1 MKNLRKYGNPPFD
14 IAVIHG
20 GPGAPGE
27 MAPVARELSFAH
39 SAHPDHYAHPENS
52 AHPGHYTYPDYYANS
67 NYYAYPD
74 RAADSFEPPI
84 SGRGVL
90 EPLQTAVTLDGQ
102 VRELKAV
109 LNEHAALPVTLIGF
123 SWGAMLSYIFAA
135 SHPEFV
141 KKLVLVGSGPYEEKY
156 ADIIRRKRGS
166 RLSKVERTETHSRIP
181 ELNDISNGN
190 KNASF
195 ARFGQLMSLADS
207 YDPLPHDDEVLE
219 YQYVIN
225 KNVWGDASKLRSN
238 GKLLKLGRKIR
249 CPVIA
254 IHGDYDPHPFEG
266 VRDPLSGVLKDFQY
280 VLLEKCGHRP
290 WIEREAKD
298 MFYDVLK
305 GEI

>member
-1 MKNLRKYGNPPFD
+1 
-14 IAVIHG
+14 
-20 GPGAPGE
+20 
-27 MAPVARELSFAH
+27 MAPVARELSF
-39 SAHPDHYAHPENS
+39 SPYPHPENY
-52 AHPGHYTYPDYYANS
+52 ANPGHYTNPGHYDNPDYYA
-67 NYYAYPD
+67 YPG

-109 LNEHAALPVTLIGF
+109 LKEHAALPVTLIGF
-123 SWGAMLSYIFAA
+123 SWGAMLSYIFTA
-135 SHPEFV
+135 SHPELV
-141 KKLVLVGSGPYEEKY
+141 KKLILVGSGPYEEKY
-156 ADIIRRKRGS
+156 ADIIRRTRGS
-166 RLSKVERTETHSRIP
+166 RLSKDGWTGNSSLAP
-181 ELNDISNGN
+181 ALNNLSNGN

-195 ARFGQLMSLADS
+195 ARFGQLMSHADS

-225 KNVWGDASKLRSN
+225 KNVWGDASKLRGN
-238 GKLLKLGRKIR
+238 GKLLALGKKIR
-249 CPVIA
+249 CPVFA

-266 VRDPLSGVLKDFQY
+266 VRDPLSGVLKNFRY

-290 WIEREAKD
+290 WIEREAKEQ
-298 MFYDVLK
+298 FYDVLK

>member
-27 MAPVARELSFAH
+27 MAPVARELSFSPYPH
-39 SAHPDHYAHPENS
+39 PDNCVNPDHYAY
-52 AHPGHYTYPDYYANS
+52 PGYYANPD
-67 NYYAYPD
+67 YYAYPD

-123 SWGAMLSYIFAA
+123 SWGAMLSYIFTA

-141 KKLVLVGSGPYEEKY
+141 KKLILVGSGPYEEKY
-156 ADIIRRKRGS
+156 ADSIRRTRGS
-166 RLSKVERTETHSRIP
+166 RLSKEEWTKTYSLIP
-181 ELNDISNGN
+181 ALNDPSNGN

-195 ARFGQLMSLADS
+195 TRFGQLMSLADS

-219 YQYVIN
+219 YQYMIN
-225 KNVWGDASKLRSN
+225 KNVWGDASKLRGN
-238 GKLLKLGRKIR
+238 GKLLELGKKIR

-266 VRDPLSGVLKDFQY
+266 VRDPLSQVLKNFRY
-280 VLLEKCGHRP
+280 VLLENCGHRP
-290 WIEREAKD
+290 WVEREAKD
-298 MFYDVLK
+298 MFYDVLR